1 MSCMSQIVLDSRI
14 TNGLLNLKNIP
25 LDDNTEVKVI
35 VIPKINLSKM
45 SFENSQKIT
54 GRIKGNL
61 SDDVI
66 AERNNE

>member
-1 MSCMSQIVLDSRI
+1 MSQIVLDSRI

-54 GRIKGNL
+54 GKIKGNL

>member
-1 MSCMSQIVLDSRI
+1 MSQIVLYSRI

-35 VIPKINLSKM
+35 VIPKINLLKM

>member
-1 MSCMSQIVLDSRI
+1 MSQIVLDSRI

-25 LDDNTEVKVI
+25 LDNNTEVKVI

-54 GRIKGNL
+54 DRIKGNL

>member
-1 MSCMSQIVLDSRI
+1 MSQIVLDSRI

-35 VIPKINLSKM
+35 VIPNINLSKM

>member
-1 MSCMSQIVLDSRI
+1 MSQIVLDSRI

-54 GRIKGNL
+54 GRIKRNL

>member
-1 MSCMSQIVLDSRI
+1 MSQIVLDSRI